1 MKCRTL
7 VNGLGM
13 LLVLLLAGCATLKST
28 GHEYIMRGQILEVA
42 GDSAYLCIGSHDGAK
57 VGQEYTVY
65 RFVRSPSVIPATRP
79 QFPYYRREK
88 IGKIRISEIID
99 EHMATAKVLSGEVAA
114 NDVVELNK

>member
-1 MKCRTL
+1 MQNRTL
-7 VNGLGM
+7 VNGFGM
-13 LLVLLLAGCATLKST
+13 LLMLIIAGCATLKSA
-28 GHEYIMRGQILEVA
+28 GHEYIMRGQILEIA

-65 RFVRSPSVIPATRP
+65 RFVRSPSVIPASRP
-79 QFPYYRREK
+79 QIPYYRREE
-88 IGKIRISEIID
+88 IGKIKITEIVD